1 MSFLFHNFF
10 YAPLY
15 NGLVLFI
22 NIIPFH
28 NVGLAVVLFTCI
40 VKVIIFPLSQKSVKT
55 QFEMKQI
62 EPELNEIKLK
72 YKDDKKIQAEKT
84 MLLYKE
90 KGINPFAGILL
101 MLIQLPILIALYWVF
116 LKGGLPKIDQAT
128 IYSFTK
134 IPSIINMNLFGISVA
149 DKSVVF
155 AIFVAVAQFFQMKIT
170 IPKPNKIEKK
180 DGKTPGFT
188 DELAKS
194 MNMQMKY
201 VMPVIM
207 FFIAKSFPLVVS
219 LYLITSS
226 LFAIGQELYV
236 RRKYKAKFV
245 GLYPLH
251 SGGVE
256 VVKK

>member
-28 NVGLAVVLFTCI
+28 SVGLAVIFFTCI
-40 VKVIIFPLSQKSVKT
+40 VKVIILPLSQQSVRT

-62 EPELNEIKLK
+62 EPELNELKLK
-72 YKDDKKIQAEKT
+72 YKDDKKLQAEKT
-84 MLLYKE
+84 MQLYKE
-90 KGINPFAGILL
+90 KGINPFGGIFL
-101 MLIQLPILIALYWVF
+101 MLIQLPVLIALYWVF
-116 LKGGLPKIDQAT
+116 LNGGLPKIDQST

-134 IPSIINMNLFGISVA
+134 IPDIINMNFFGINVA
-149 DKSVVF
+149 DKSIFF
-155 AIFVAVAQFFQMKIT
+155 ALLVAVTQFLQMQIT
-170 IPKPNKIEKK
+170 IPKKKKDEAKDEKK
-180 DGKTPGFT
+180 SNFT
-188 DELAKS
+188 DELAKN

-226 LFAIGQELYV
+226 LFAIGQEFYV
-236 RRKYKAKFV
+236 RSKYKNTA
-245 GLYPLH
+245 GQ
-251 SGGVE
+251 

>member
-22 NIIPFH
+22 SILPFH
-28 NVGLAVVLFTCI
+28 NVGLAVILFTCI
-40 VKVIIFPLSQKSVKT
+40 IKVIIFPLSQQSIKT

-62 EPELNEIKLK
+62 EPELNELKLK
-72 YKDDKKIQAEKT
+72 YKNDKKLQAEKT
-84 MLLYKE
+84 MQLYKDR
-90 KGINPFAGILL
+90 GINPFAGIFL

-116 LKGGLPKIDQAT
+116 LKGGLPKIDQTT

-134 IPSIINMNLFGISVA
+134 IPEIINMGFFGVDVA
-149 DKSVVF
+149 DKSIIF
-155 AIFVAVAQFFQMKIT
+155 ALFVAIAQFFQMQIT
-170 IPKPNKIEKK
+170 IPKTKKIEGKNDKK
-180 DGKTPGFT
+180 TNFT

-226 LFAIGQELYV
+226 LFAIGQELYI
-236 RRKYKAKFV
+236 RSKYKTTT
-245 GLYPLH
+245 
-251 SGGVE
+251 SQ

>member
-15 NGLVLFI
+15 NGLILFI
-22 NIIPFH
+22 NFIPFH
-28 NVGLAVVLFTCI
+28 DVGLAVILFTCVI
-40 VKVIIFPLSQKSVKT
+40 KVLIFPLSQQSIKT

-62 EPELNEIKLK
+62 EPEMNEIKLK
-72 YKDDKKIQAEKT
+72 YKDDKQAQAEKT
-84 MLLYKE
+84 MQLYKD

-116 LKGGLPKIDQAT
+116 LKGGLPKIDPAS

-134 IPSIINMNLFGISVA
+134 IPDIINMNFFGISVA
-149 DKSVVF
+149 DKSIFF
-155 AIFVAVAQFFQMKIT
+155 ALFVAVAQFFQMQIT
-170 IPKPNKIEKK
+170 IPKTTKIESKDDKK
-180 DGKTPGFT
+180 SNFS

-207 FFIAKSFPLVVS
+207 FFIAKNFPLVVS

-226 LFAIGQELYV
+226 LFAIGQELYI
-236 RRKYKAKFV
+236 RSKYKTTP
-245 GLYPLH
+245 GQM
-251 SGGVE
+251 
-256 VVKK
+256 VKK

>member
-15 NGLVLFI
+15 NGLILFI

-28 NVGLAVVLFTCI
+28 NVGLAVILFTCI
-40 VKVIIFPLSQKSVKT
+40 IKIIIFPLSQQSIKT

-62 EPELNEIKLK
+62 EPEINDLKIKH
-72 YKDDKKIQAEKT
+72 KDNKQIQAEKT
-84 MLLYKE
+84 MQLYKE
-90 KGINPFAGILL
+90 KGINPFAGVLS
-101 MLIQLPILIALYWVF
+101 MLIQLPVLIALYWVF
-116 LKGGLPKIDQAT
+116 LKGGLPKIDQTT

-134 IPSIINMNLFGISVA
+134 IPDIINMNFFGISVA
-149 DKSVVF
+149 DKSLIF
-155 AIFVAVAQFFQMKIT
+155 ALFVAIAQFLQMQIVMPKTSKSSEKID
-170 IPKPNKIEKK
+170 KK
-180 DGKTPGFT
+180 SSFT

-201 VMPVIM
+201 VMPILM

-236 RRKYKAKFV
+236 RSKYKNV
-245 GLYPLH
+245 TGQ
-251 SGGVE
+251 VT
-256 VVKK
+256 KK

>member
-15 NGLVLFI
+15 NGLIAFI
-22 NIIPFH
+22 NIIPYH
-28 NVGLAVVLFTCI
+28 DVGLAVIIFTCLI
-40 VKVIIFPLSQKSVKT
+40 KIIIFPLSIQSIKT

-62 EPELNEIKLK
+62 EPELNEIKIK
-72 YKDDKKIQAEKT
+72 YKDDKQIQAEKT
-84 MLLYKE
+84 MQLYKD

-116 LKGGLPKIDQAT
+116 YKGGLPNIDQAS

-134 IPSIINMNLFGISVA
+134 IPDTINMMFLGLDVTKTSILFAV
-149 DKSVVF
+149 
-155 AIFVAVAQFFQMKIT
+155 FVAVAQFLQMQIT
-170 IPKPNKIEKK
+170 LPKQKK
-180 DGKTPGFT
+180 VEVKAGQNPAFS

-226 LFAIGQELYV
+226 LFAIGQELYI
-236 RRKYKAKFV
+236 RSKYKTNLGQVAK
-245 GLYPLH
+245 
-251 SGGVE
+251 
-256 VVKK
+256 K

>member
-1 MSFLFHNFF
+1 LI
-10 YAPLY
+10 
-15 NGLVLFI
+15 LFI

-40 VKVIIFPLSQKSVKT
+40 VKVIIFPLSQQSVKT

-90 KGINPFAGILL
+90 KGINPFSGILT
-101 MLIQLPILIALYWVF
+101 MLIQLPVLIALYWIF
-116 LKGGLPKIDQAT
+116 LKGGLPKIDQTT

-134 IPSIINMNLFGISVA
+134 IPSIISMGFFGISVA

-155 AIFVAVAQFFQMKIT
+155 ALIVAVAQFLQMQIT
-170 IPKPNKIEKK
+170 IPSTPKSNKNNGNK
-180 DGKTPGFT
+180 DDDKANFSG
-188 DELAKS
+188 ELAKS

-201 VMPVIM
+201 VMPIIM

-226 LFAIGQELYV
+226 VFAIGQELYI
-236 RRKYKAKFV
+236 RRKYKKPQIQLAK
-245 GLYPLH
+245 
-251 SGGVE
+251 
-256 VVKK
+256 K

>member
-15 NGLVLFI
+15 NGLVAFI
-22 NIIPFH
+22 NIIPYH
-28 NVGLAVVLFTCI
+28 DVGLAVILFTCVI
-40 VKVIIFPLSQKSVKT
+40 KIIIFPLSQQSIKT
-55 QFEMKQI
+55 QFEMKKI
-62 EPELNEIKLK
+62 EPELNDIKIK
-72 YKDDKKIQAEKT
+72 FKDDKQAQAEKV
-84 MLLYKE
+84 MQLYKD

-134 IPSIINMNLFGISVA
+134 IPETINMIFLGADVTKASILFA
-149 DKSVVF
+149 F
-155 AIFVAVAQFFQMKIT
+155 FVALAQFLQMQIT
-170 IPKPNKIEKK
+170 IPKPPKRIEGK
-180 DGKTPGFT
+180 DSKDPGFS

-194 MNMQMKY
+194 MNVQMKY
-201 VMPVIM
+201 VMPIVM
-207 FFIAKSFPLVVS
+207 FFVAKSFPLVVS

-236 RRKYKAKFV
+236 RRKYKTVPGQVAK
-245 GLYPLH
+245 
-251 SGGVE
+251 
-256 VVKK
+256 K

>member
-15 NGLVLFI
+15 NGLILFI

-28 NVGLAVVLFTCI
+28 DVGLAVILFTCI
-40 VKVIIFPLSQKSVKT
+40 IKVIIFPLSQQSIKT
-55 QFEMKQI
+55 QFEMKKI
-62 EPELNEIKLK
+62 DPELNEIKLK
-72 YKDDKKIQAEKT
+72 YKDDKQVQAEKV
-84 MLLYKE
+84 MQLYKD

-116 LKGGLPKIDQAT
+116 LKGGLPKIDPAS

-134 IPSIINMNLFGISVA
+134 IPDTINMIFLGIDVA
-149 DKSVVF
+149 SKSMVF
-155 AIFVAVAQFFQMKIT
+155 AFFVALAQFLQMQIT
-170 IPKPNKIEKK
+170 LPKPKKVEIKDNKN
-180 DGKTPGFT
+180 PGFS

-226 LFAIGQELYV
+226 LFAIGQELYI
-236 RRKYKAKFV
+236 RGKYKPANQVAK
-245 GLYPLH
+245 
-251 SGGVE
+251 
-256 VVKK
+256 K

>member
-28 NVGLAVVLFTCI
+28 NVGLAVIFFTI
-40 VKVIIFPLSQKSVKT
+40 IIKTIIFPLSQQSIKT

-62 EPELNEIKLK
+62 EPEINELKLK
-72 YKDDKKIQAEKT
+72 YKNDKKLQAEKT

-90 KGINPFAGILL
+90 KGINPFAGIFL

-116 LKGGLPKIDQAT
+116 LKGGLPNIDQTT

-134 IPSIINMNLFGISVA
+134 IPEIINMDFFGINVA
-149 DKSVVF
+149 DKSIFF
-155 AIFVAVAQFFQMKIT
+155 AILVAVAQFLQMQIT
-170 IPKPNKIEKK
+170 IPKINKKEGKDDKK
-180 DGKTPGFT
+180 PSFS

-219 LYLITSS
+219 LYLITTS
-226 LFAIGQELYV
+226 LFTIGQELYI
-236 RRKYKAKFV
+236 RSKYKKPQV
-245 GLYPLH
+245 G
-251 SGGVE
+251 
-256 VVKK
+256 

>member
-15 NGLVLFI
+15 NGLILFI
-22 NIIPFH
+22 SIIPFH
-28 NVGLAVVLFTCI
+28 SVGLAVIIFTCV
-40 VKVIIFPLSQKSVKT
+40 VKVIIFPLSQKSIKT

-62 EPELNEIKLK
+62 EPEINELKLK
-72 YKDDKKIQAEKT
+72 YKDDKKLQAEKI
-84 MLLYKE
+84 MRLYKE

-101 MLIQLPILIALYWVF
+101 MLVQFPILIALYWVF
-116 LKGGLPKIDQAT
+116 LKGGLPKIDQTT

-134 IPSIINMNLFGISVA
+134 IPDLINMSFLGISVA
-149 DKSVVF
+149 DKSIVF
-155 AIFVAVAQFFQMKIT
+155 AIFVAIAQFLQMQIT
-170 IPKPNKIEKK
+170 LPKAKK
-180 DGKTPGFT
+180 VEVKEGKTPAFT

-201 VMPVIM
+201 VMPIIM

-226 LFAIGQELYV
+226 LFAIGQELYIKS
-236 RRKYKAKFV
+236 KYKSA
-245 GLYPLH
+245 H
-251 SGGVE
+251 QNGV
-256 VVKK
+256 KPKS